1 MVERISPPVALGII
15 SIFCIIQRKVE
26 NLMTLVLKT
35 VKILHVKKT
44 EWEQA
49 TVLIDTLSEVLVRMF
64 HR

>member
-1 MVERISPPVALGII
+1 
-15 SIFCIIQRKVE
+15 
-26 NLMTLVLKT
+26 MTLVLKT